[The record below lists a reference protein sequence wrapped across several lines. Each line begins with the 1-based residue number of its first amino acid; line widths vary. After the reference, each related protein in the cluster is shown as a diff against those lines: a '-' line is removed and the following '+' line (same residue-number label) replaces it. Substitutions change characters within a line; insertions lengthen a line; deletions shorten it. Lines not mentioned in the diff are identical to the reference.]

1 MSATDAPTAT
11 GIFDRIVCGID
22 STPES
27 LEAARQAERLRAAAG
42 TLTLAAVADVDA
54 AVHAGHAMSHVL
66 DEIDEAARGAL
77 ERAESDIHPTTSQLL
92 AGRPAQCLR
101 DELERT
107 NATLVALGPR
117 GHSRTVGML
126 VGGVATELLRKA
138 PCSVLFGRDSRLGE
152 FPASVIVGVDG
163 SLESLTAA
171 SVAEAVAKRFGS
183 EYLIAAASGGKGVDL
198 PRVETLSPY
207 FVLDPG
213 HPVNALVGLSKQA
226 DLLVVGSRGLH
237 GLYALGSVSERVAH
251 LAACS
256 VLVVRTPKEE
266 S

>member
-1 MSATDAPTAT
+1 MNATDAPTAT
-11 GIFDRIVCGID
+11 RVFERIVCGID
-22 STPES
+22 GTPES
-27 LEAARQAERLRAAAG
+27 LEAARQAQRLRDPDG
-42 TLTLAAVADVDA
+42 TLALAAVADVDA
-54 AVHAGHAMSHVL
+54 AVHAGYAMSHVL
-66 DEIDEAARGAL
+66 DEIEATARGAL
-77 ERAESDIHPTTSQLL
+77 ERAESVIRPTSSELL

-101 DELERT
+101 DELDRT
-107 NATLVALGPR
+107 EATLVALGPR

-126 VGGVATELLRKA
+126 VGGVATELLHKA
-138 PCSVLFGRDSRLGE
+138 PCSVLFARESRLGE
-152 FPASVIVGVDG
+152 FPASVVVGVDG
-163 SLESLTAA
+163 SPESLTAA
-171 SVAEAVAKRFGS
+171 RVAEAVAKRFGS

-198 PRVETLSPY
+198 QRVETLSPY

-213 HPVNALVGLSKQA
+213 HPVDALVGLSKQA

-251 LAACS
+251 QAPCS